1 GHTSGVFSVA
11 FSPNDSLIVSGS
23 LDKTIRVWD
32 AHTGSQ
38 IGSPI
43 EGHTNVVWSVAFSPD
58 GRWIVSGS
66 GSEDK
71 TIRIWDAHTGSQ
83 IGSPFEG
90 HTGQV
95 LSVAF
100 SSDGRWIV
108 SGSVDRTIRVWDAHT
123 GSQIGSP
130 FEGHTSVYDGV
141 DNQRGLVG
149 LNADGW
155 IIGPEGRLLL
165 WVPSYYHAFLYSPR
179 NALVIPRGGPELDLS
194 AMVHGDKWQD
204 CYVGK

>member
-11 FSPNDSLIVSGS
+11 FSPDDRLIVSGS

-38 IGSPI
+38 LGSPI

-58 GRWIVSGS
+58 GSRWIASGS
-66 GSEDK
+66 LDN
-71 TIRIWDAHTGSQ
+71 
-83 IGSPFEG
+83 
-90 HTGQV
+90 
-95 LSVAF
+95 
-100 SSDGRWIV
+100 
-108 SGSVDRTIRVWDAHT
+108 TIRVWDAHT

-130 FEGHTSVYDGV
+130 FEGHTSGVFSVTFSPDDSWIVSGSRDQTIRVWDAHTGSQIVSPFEGHTDSICGV

-149 LNADGW
+149 LSADGW

-179 NALVIPRGGPELDLS
+179 NTLVIPRGGPELDLS
-194 AMVHGDKWQD
+194 TMVHGDKWQD